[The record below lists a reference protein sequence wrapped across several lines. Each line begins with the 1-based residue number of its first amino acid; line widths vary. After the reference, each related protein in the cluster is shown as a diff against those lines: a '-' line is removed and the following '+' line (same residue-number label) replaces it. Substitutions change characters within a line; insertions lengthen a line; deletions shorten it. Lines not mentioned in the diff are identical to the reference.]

1 MIASWRL
8 YLALAA
14 GIVLFLLMYVNPRFK
29 EVALVY
35 DVAVVLLIIVD
46 AAWTPRTRLLSAT
59 RAVSDRLSIARN
71 NEVLIEVF
79 NQGSTELDL
88 RVRDDFPEALRGD
101 VREFKFKL
109 KGNARAALNYVLVPR
124 TRGAYHFENINL
136 RYLSRLGLFWRE
148 LKVKA
153 PREVK
158 VYSDLVALKEL
169 SVKLSQSSELGDL
182 RMRKRGHGTDF
193 ASLREYVSGDDTRN
207 VDWKAT
213 ARRDRPVVRV
223 YEVEQEQTLM
233 VLVDAGRM
241 MVSDLEG
248 ITRFDHALNAA
259 LSLVLTGLHRNDQVG
274 FGIFADKP
282 LLFMPPRRGKPYLT
296 RILEASCDIQ
306 PRMVEPDYMG
316 ALSFFASAQKSRS
329 LMVVLSDLTD
339 PLGSQQLLAGLSS
352 LSPRHLPFCV
362 TLRDR
367 QIEQV
372 AGLKLLPDM
381 ETVYRRAV
389 ATDLLAQRELAFSH
403 LMRRGCLVLDCPPQE
418 LSEKLVNRYL
428 EIKQRGQ
435 L

>member
-8 YLALAA
+8 YLALAV
-14 GIVLFLLMYVNPRFK
+14 GIVFFLLMYVDPRFK
-29 EVALVY
+29 NAGLTY
-35 DVAVVLLIIVD
+35 DVILLCLVVAD
-46 AAWTPRTRLLSAT
+46 YFMTPPKRLLSAS
-59 RAVSDRLSIARN
+59 RAFGDRLSLGRQN
-71 NEVLIEVF
+71 DVLIEVF
-79 NQGSTELDL
+79 NQGDSELTL
-88 RVRDDFPEALRGD
+88 RVRDDYPRLLESD
-101 VREFKFKL
+101 VREFDFKL
-109 KGNARAALNYVLVPR
+109 KGKSRAALNYNVLPR
-124 TRGAYHFENINL
+124 MRGAYSFGRINL

-148 LKVKA
+148 VRVA
-153 PREVK
+153 AEREVK

-169 SVKLSQSSELGDL
+169 SVRLSHSSELGDL

-213 ARRDRPVVRV
+213 ARRERPVVRV

-248 ITRFDHALNAA
+248 LSRFDHALNAA

-282 LLFMPPRRGKPYLT
+282 LLYMPPRRGKPYLT
-296 RILEASCDIQ
+296 RILEASCDVK
-306 PRMVEPDYMG
+306 PRMVEPDYQG
-316 ALSFFASAQKSRS
+316 ALAFFASAQKSRS
-329 LMVVLSDLTD
+329 LMVVLTDLTD
-339 PLGSQQLLAGLSS
+339 PVGSQVLLAGLSS
-352 LSPRHLPFCV
+352 LAPRHLPFCV

-367 QIEQV
+367 QIERV
-372 AGLKLLPDM
+372 AGTRELPDM
-381 ETVYRRAV
+381 ESIYRRAV
-389 ATDLLAQRELAFSH
+389 ATDLISQRELAFSQLH
-403 LMRRGCLVLDCPPQE
+403 RRGCLVLDCPPQE
-418 LSEKLVNRYL
+418 LSNKLVDRYL

>member
-8 YLALAA
+8 YFLLSI
-14 GIVLFLLMYVNPRFK
+14 GVVFFLLMYVNPAFK
-29 EVALVY
+29 PIGLGYDALIFLLVAA
-35 DVAVVLLIIVD
+35 DFVLTP
-46 AAWTPRTRLLSAT
+46 AAKKISAT
-59 RAVSDRLSIARN
+59 RAVADRLSIGRK
-71 NEVLIEVF
+71 NEVLIEVY
-79 NQGSTELDL
+79 NQSGVPVRM
-88 RVRDDFPEALRGD
+88 RVRDDFPQQLESD
-101 VREFKFKL
+101 VREFDFAL
-109 KGNARAALNYVLVPR
+109 KAKSRASLNYSLLPR
-124 TRGAYHFENINL
+124 SRGAYHFQNITL
-136 RYLSRLGLFWRE
+136 RYLSPFGLFWRE
-148 LKVKA
+148 TKMKM

-213 ARRDRPVVRV
+213 ARRERPVVRV

-233 VLVDAGRM
+233 VLLDAGRM

-248 ITRFDHALNAA
+248 LSRFDHALNAA

-282 LLFMPPRRGKPYLT
+282 LLYMPPRRGKPYLT
-296 RILEASCDIQ
+296 RILEASCDVK
-306 PRMVEPDYMG
+306 PKMVEPDYVG

-329 LMVVLSDLTD
+329 LMVVLTDLTD
-339 PLGSQQLLAGLSS
+339 PLGSQTLLTGLSS
-352 LSPRHLPFCV
+352 LAPRHLPFCV

-372 AGLKLLPDM
+372 AMTKNLIEDSLIFK
-381 ETVYRRAV
+381 RAV
-389 ATDLLAQRELAFSH
+389 ATDLITQRELAFSH
-403 LMRRGCLVLDCPPQE
+403 LVRRGCLVLDCPPQE